1 MPITIASTG
10 DTLIDAKNPRWGDA
24 ANTMIELEAKW
35 SHYEGLGMTENDG
48 YYMFLAEPNDVEAH
62 GREILAQAKLGTYGT
77 IADYDPNRE
86 PTEAI
91 QE

>member
-10 DTLIDAKNPRWGDA
+10 DTLI
-24 ANTMIELEAKW
+24 
-35 SHYEGLGMTENDG
+35 
-48 YYMFLAEPNDVEAH
+48 EPNDVEEH

>member
-10 DTLIDAKNPRWGDA
+10 DTLIGAKNPRWG
-24 ANTMIELEAKW
+24 NVEKTVIEIDTKW

-48 YYMFLAEPNDVEAH
+48 YYMFLAEPNDPEDH

-77 IADYDPNRE
+77 VADFDPERE
-86 PTEAI
+86 
-91 QE
+91 